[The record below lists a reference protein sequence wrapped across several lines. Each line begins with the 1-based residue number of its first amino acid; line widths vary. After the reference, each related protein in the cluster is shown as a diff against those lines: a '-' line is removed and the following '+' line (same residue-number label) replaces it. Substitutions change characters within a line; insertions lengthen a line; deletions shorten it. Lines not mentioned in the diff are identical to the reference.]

1 QGPQEFC
8 GHAGPRR
15 RLAASKWTSNGY
27 GGQGM
32 RVPFSLTASMTG
44 YLARKSM
51 SGDKRFPLVMMLEPL
66 HACNLTCTGCG
77 RIREYKSTIN
87 EILTVEEC
95 LKAVDEC
102 GAPIVSICGGEP
114 MIYPEIGRLASEIL
128 ARKKHIY
135 LCTNGMFIRKR
146 LAEFKP
152 TSRLFFNVHLDGLEK
167 THDICVERDGV
178 FREAIDGIKAA
189 KAAGFL
195 VTSNTTIYK
204 ETDIEEIAEL
214 FAYLQTLGVDGHM
227 LSPAY
232 SYAAVMTKEIFM
244 SRAEIREKFQ
254 QASALLERYNI
265 VTSPIYMEFLRGE
278 RELMCTAWGNPTYN
292 PRGWKGPCYLM
303 TDAHHATFREL
314 IDNTPWENYGHGRD
328 PRCEDCMV
336 HAGYEASAV
345 LGGNKKLG
353 DTWKMLSWTVSGKMG
368 GILKGKPAPANGKAN
383 GNGHHNGN
391 GHSNGNGNGTRT
403 SKPATPVAV
412 QEDEVFRILCLPL
425 SRVPP

>member
-1 QGPQEFC
+1 M
-8 GHAGPRR
+8 A
-15 RLAASKWTSNGY
+15 
-27 GGQGM
+27 
-32 RVPFSLTASMTG
+32 G
-44 YLARKSM
+44 YLVRKGL
-51 SGDKRFPLVMMLEPL
+51 SGEKKYPLVMMLEPL

-87 EILTVEEC
+87 ESLTVEQC
-95 LKAVDEC
+95 LKGVDEC

-114 MIYPEIGRLASEIL
+114 LIYPEIGRLAGEIL
-128 ARKKHIY
+128 ARNKHIY

-146 LAEFKP
+146 LRDFKP
-152 TSRLFFNVHLDGLEK
+152 TSRFFFNVHLDGLEK

-178 FREAIDGIKAA
+178 FREAIEGIKVA

-195 VTSNTTIYK
+195 VSSNTTVYK

-227 LSPAY
+227 ISPAY

-244 SRAEIREKFQ
+244 SRAEIREKFK
-254 QASALLERYNI
+254 QASQLLERYNI
-265 VTSPIYMEFLRGE
+265 VTSPIYMEYLRGE

-303 TDAHHATFREL
+303 TDAHHETFKEL
-314 IDNTPWENYGHGRD
+314 IDNTPWEKYGRGRD

-345 LGGNKKLG
+345 IGGNKKLG
-353 DTWKMLSWTVSGKMG
+353 DTWKMLSWTVSGRMG
-368 GILKGKPAPANGKAN
+368 GLRGKPAKGHDNGR
-383 GNGHHNGN
+383 HN
-391 GHSNGNGNGTRT
+391 GHSSGNGKGAPQV
-403 SKPATPVAV
+403 PAGPTAPARG
-412 QEDEVFRILCLPL
+412 QENEAFRIL
-425 SRVPP
+425 

>member
-1 QGPQEFC
+1 
-8 GHAGPRR
+8 
-15 RLAASKWTSNGY
+15 
-27 GGQGM
+27 M

-44 YLARKSM
+44 YLARKKM
-51 SGDKRFPLVMMLEPL
+51 SGDRRFPLVMMLEPL

-77 RIREYKSTIN
+77 RIREYKSTID
-87 EILTVEEC
+87 EMISVEQC
-95 LKAVDEC
+95 LAALGEC

-114 MIYPEIGRLASEIL
+114 LIYPEIGRLAREIL

-152 TSRLFFNVHLDGLEK
+152 TSRFFFNVHLDGLEK

-214 FAYLQTLGVDGHM
+214 FAYLQTLAVDGHM

-244 SRAEIREKFQ
+244 SREEIRAKFQ
-254 QASALLERYNI
+254 QASQLLERYNI
-265 VTSPIYMEFLRGE
+265 VTSPIYMEYLRGE

-303 TDAHHATFREL
+303 TDAHYPTFKAFME
-314 IDNTPWENYGHGRD
+314 NVPWEKYGRGRD

-353 DTWKMLSWTVSGKMG
+353 DTWKMLHWTFSGKMG
-368 GILKGKPAPANGKAN
+368 GILEGRPGGAQ
-383 GNGHHNGN
+383 GHGHNGQ
-391 GHSNGNGNGTRT
+391 GHSRGQGSGQGALQR
-403 SKPATPVAV
+403 PASVSP
-412 QEDEVFRILCLPL
+412 QQDEVFRIL
-425 SRVPP
+425 

>member
-1 QGPQEFC
+1 
-8 GHAGPRR
+8 
-15 RLAASKWTSNGY
+15 
-27 GGQGM
+27 M
-32 RVPFSLTASMTG
+32 RVPLSLTANMAG
-44 YLARKSM
+44 YLTRKSL
-51 SGDKRFPLVMMLEPL
+51 SGEKKFPLVMMLEPL
-66 HACNLTCTGCG
+66 HTCNLTCTGCG

-95 LKAVDEC
+95 LAAVDDC

-114 MIYPEIGRLASEIL
+114 MIYPEIGRLAGEIL

-135 LCTNGMFIRKR
+135 MCTNGMFIRKR

-178 FREAIDGIKAA
+178 FREAIQGIKAA

-254 QASALLERYNI
+254 QASALLDRYNI

-292 PRGWKGPCYLM
+292 PRGWKAPCYLM
-303 TDAHHATFREL
+303 TDGHHKTFKDL
-314 IDNTPWENYGHGRD
+314 IEKTEWEKYGHGRD

-353 DTWKMLSWTVSGKMG
+353 DTWKMLSWTFSGKMG
-368 GILKGKPAPANGKAN
+368 GLKGGGKSAKPN
-383 GNGHHNGN
+383 GNGHAVPP
-391 GHSNGNGNGTRT
+391 
-403 SKPATPVAV
+403 PAVGVASASV
-412 QEDEVFRILCLPL
+412 SAGAQENEVFRIL
-425 SRVPP
+425 

>member
-1 QGPQEFC
+1 M
-8 GHAGPRR
+8 A
-15 RLAASKWTSNGY
+15 
-27 GGQGM
+27 
-32 RVPFSLTASMTG
+32 G
-44 YLARKSM
+44 YLTNKKM
-51 SGDKRFPLVMMLEPL
+51 SGAEKYPLVMMLEPL

-87 EILTVEEC
+87 EMLTVEEC
-95 LKAVDEC
+95 LKAVDDC
-102 GAPIVSICGGEP
+102 GAPIVSLCGGEP
-114 MIYPEIGRLASEIL
+114 MIYPELDRLVKEIL
-128 ARKKHIY
+128 DRKKHIY

-146 LAEFKP
+146 LKEFKP

-178 FREAIDGIKAA
+178 FREAIEGIKAA

-195 VTSNTTIYK
+195 VTSNTTVYK
-204 ETDIEEIAEL
+204 ETDIEEIADL

-227 LSPAY
+227 ISPAY

-244 SRAEIREKFQ
+244 SRDEIRDKFK
-254 QASALLERYNI
+254 QASKLLERYNI
-265 VTSPIYMEFLRGE
+265 VTSPIYMEYLRGE

-303 TDAHHATFREL
+303 TDAHHATFKEF
-314 IDNTPWENYGHGRD
+314 IDNTPWEKYGRGRD

-353 DTWKMLSWTVSGKMG
+353 DTWKMLTWTLSGKMG
-368 GILKGKPAPANGKAN
+368 GLIGEPTERELQAKAN
-383 GNGHHNGN
+383 GQ
-391 GHSNGNGNGTRT
+391 GNGNSHSDGNGYGS
-403 SKPATPVAV
+403 SKRVIPVAPSN
-412 QEDEVFRILCLPL
+412 QQQDEVFRIL
-425 SRVPP
+425 

>member
-1 QGPQEFC
+1 M
-8 GHAGPRR
+8 A
-15 RLAASKWTSNGY
+15 
-27 GGQGM
+27 
-32 RVPFSLTASMTG
+32 G
-44 YLARKSM
+44 YLTGKKM
-51 SGDKRFPLVMMLEPL
+51 SGAEKFPLVMMLEPL

-87 EILTVEEC
+87 EMLTVEEC
-95 LKAVDEC
+95 LQAVDDC
-102 GAPIVSICGGEP
+102 GAPIVSLCGGEP
-114 MIYPEIGRLASEIL
+114 MIYPELDRLVKEIL
-128 ARKKHIY
+128 DRKKHIY

-146 LAEFKP
+146 LKEFKP

-178 FREAIDGIKAA
+178 FREAIEGIKAA

-195 VTSNTTIYK
+195 VTSNTTVYK
-204 ETDIEEIAEL
+204 ETDIEEIADL

-227 LSPAY
+227 ISPAY

-244 SRAEIREKFQ
+244 SRDEIRDKFK
-254 QASALLERYNI
+254 QASKLLERYNI
-265 VTSPIYMEFLRGE
+265 VTSPIYMEYLRGE

-303 TDAHHATFREL
+303 TDAHHATFKEF
-314 IDNTPWENYGHGRD
+314 IDNTPWEKYGRGRD

-353 DTWKMLSWTVSGKMG
+353 DTWKMLTWTLSGKMG
-368 GILKGKPAPANGKAN
+368 GLIGEPNERELQAKAN
-383 GNGHHNGN
+383 GQQSGNSHSDGN
-391 GHSNGNGNGTRT
+391 GYGS
-403 SKPATPVAV
+403 SKRVIPVAPSN
-412 QEDEVFRILCLPL
+412 QQQDEVFRIL
-425 SRVPP
+425 